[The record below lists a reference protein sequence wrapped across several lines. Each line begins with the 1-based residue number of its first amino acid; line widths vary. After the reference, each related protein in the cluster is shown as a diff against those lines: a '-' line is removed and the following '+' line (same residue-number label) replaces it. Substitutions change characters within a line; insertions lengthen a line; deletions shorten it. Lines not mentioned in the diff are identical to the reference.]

1 MDRIE
6 VDQCEVELRGVKLIL
21 GGVSSQI
28 EEDDMIMTSPKLLI
42 AAVAIAAAS
51 VQFGFAEGAP
61 SDFPVQAA
69 FDAVAAGDVP
79 TAVSYLSE
87 DVVFTTLPIPVT
99 APVELWKEH
108 RVLIRREEVSEWWE
122 FGVMDNFRVKIRDL
136 QLDGNRAT
144 FTADFW
150 SKFFDEVGVTPLES
164 DGLAIIRDGKVHLLV
179 LSSTPEA
186 LAKVGAAM
194 SKGSN

>member
-1 MDRIE
+1 MP
-6 VDQCEVELRGVKLIL
+6 
-21 GGVSSQI
+21 
-28 EEDDMIMTSPKLLI
+28 MNSPKLLI
-42 AAVAIAAAS
+42 ASVAIAAAS
-51 VQFGFAEGAP
+51 VKFAIAADAP
-61 SDFPVQAA
+61 SDYPVQAA
-69 FDAVAAGDVP
+69 FDAVAVGDVP

-87 DVVFTTLPIPVT
+87 DVVFTTLPVPVT
-99 APVELWKEH
+99 APVKLWKEH
-108 RVLIRREEVSEWWE
+108 RILIGREEVSEWWE

-150 SKFFDEVGVTPLES
+150 SKFFDELGVTPLES
-164 DGLAIIRDGKVHLLV
+164 DGLAIIREGKVQLLV

-186 LAKVGAAM
+186 LAKVGAAK